1 MRLEGQKADGTLH
14 ELAIWV
20 AASVH
25 SVEVNQG
32 FIRKLVKPDYLAL
45 LADGCTLTVI
55 IKVAFTGND
64 ETQALVFPLKKMVII
79 NNANAS

>member
-1 MRLEGQKADGTLH
+1 M
-14 ELAIWV
+14 
-20 AASVH
+20 H
-25 SVEVNQG
+25 SILLNQG
-32 FIRKLVKPDYLAL
+32 FITKIAKTDYLAL